1 MKPRGEEGLTPCHM
15 TMQSGDEVVNSR
27 ALGGSTDFGF
37 QLPAS
42 LVALAPSQLVRAI
55 VSLSQT
61 IGALWI
67 Y

>member
-27 ALGGSTDFGF
+27 ALGGSTGF
-37 QLPAS
+37 RFQFPTS
-42 LVALAPSQLVRAI
+42 LVALAPPQLVHAI

-61 IGALWI
+61 IGTLRN